1 MPELSWL
8 HPLPFAPHPH
18 SMSFAHIVG
27 HERCIEVLRRA
38 IASERIPQAYLFCG
52 PNNVGKTL
60 SALTFAKAVNCA
72 ELHDGSESPD
82 ACDEC
87 ASCAKVAAGTHP
99 DVTVVGPV
107 ARLGSSDEADG
118 GDIHVEGT
126 MIRTEQVGRLIAS
139 AHLTPVEG
147 RRKVFILQH
156 AEAMNEASA
165 NRLLK
170 TLEEPPGATT
180 FVLTTHS
187 PSQLLPTIQSR
198 CQWLRFGPV
207 PEAAAVER
215 LQTDLPELPGD
226 VIGAAVSLSEG
237 RFGWART
244 VLSHPPLLQI
254 REAVLQTASSLPSL
268 ELIEALPCAERL
280 IEAAE
285 QWWLAV
291 AGEELGAEALRRQR
305 DRVLRAQVGELLSV
319 LRSWFRDVAL
329 ACARPDADEF
339 VNADWAEQLRVAAK
353 RCDPMDAHT
362 ACKTIGET
370 RRFIQAGNA
379 NLRLALEVMFIKLIR
394 SGR

>member
-1 MPELSWL
+1 
-8 HPLPFAPHPH
+8 
-18 SMSFAHIVG
+18 MSFAHVVG
-27 HERCIEVLRRA
+27 HERCIAVLRRA
-38 IASERIPQAYLFCG
+38 IASARIPQAYLFCG

-72 ELHDGSESPD
+72 EPRAGAEFPD
-82 ACDEC
+82 ACDGC
-87 ASCAKVAAGTHP
+87 ASCTKVAAGTHP

-107 ARLGSSDEADG
+107 TRLGSGEETDGAD
-118 GDIHVEGT
+118 IYVEGT
-126 MIRTEQVGRLIAS
+126 MIRTEQVGGLIAS

-147 RRKVFILQH
+147 RRKVFIVQH
-156 AEAMNEASA
+156 AEAMNDASA

-180 FVLTTHS
+180 FVLTTQS

-207 PEAAAVER
+207 PENVAVER
-215 LQTDLPELPGD
+215 LQTDLPTLRGD
-226 VIGAAVSLSEG
+226 VIAAAVSLSDG

-244 VLSHPPLLQI
+244 VLSHPPLLQM

-268 ELIEALPCAERL
+268 ELVQALPYAEQL

-285 QWWLAV
+285 QWWLTV

-305 DRVLRAQVGELLSV
+305 DRVLRAQVGELLGV
-319 LRSWFRDVAL
+319 LLSWFRDVAL
-329 ACARPDADEF
+329 ACARPDAREL
-339 VNADWAEQLRVAAK
+339 VNADWAEQLRVAAE
-353 RCDPMDAHT
+353 RCDPMAAHI
-362 ACKTIGET
+362 ACRTIGET
-370 RRFIQAGNA
+370 RRFIQTGNA

-394 SGR
+394 GSR